1 MCTCGAGAIRVDGFE
16 LCARCGIMRGRIFE
30 PTPRMVSRE
39 MSRPPYSRAKRFM
52 RLLHN
57 SWGSR
62 STRCPDSL
70 LEALCTRDPQ
80 TVKQIRTFIKYS
92 SPKQHKRY
100 DSLANLAIQLLDHRP
115 LPLSQEQIT
124 AARRIFQQIE
134 MKFNSIGG
142 CFPAYSWII
151 EHILKRF
158 SRPDLVIYLN
168 LLKCPKRRGQY
179 YARYGAIIKSLGA
192 DSDPYPPSRLV
203 SRQKRV
209 APSANKCPVETRLAV
224 RGAIPLL
231 MLRASEWAR
240 RLGTQIAPR
249 VH

>member
-1 MCTCGAGAIRVDGFE
+1 MCSCGAGAIRVDGFE
-16 LCARCGIMRGRIFE
+16 LCAMCGIMRCRIFE
-30 PTPRMVSRE
+30 AAQRKACRE

-70 LEALCTRDPQ
+70 LKALCARDPH
-80 TVKQIRTFIKYS
+80 TVKQIRAFIKHS

-100 DSLANLAIQLLDHRP
+100 DSLANLAIKLLDHRP

-134 MKFNSIGG
+134 MKFNLIGG

-168 LLKCPKRRGQY
+168 LLKCPRRRGQY
-179 YARYGAIIKSLGA
+179 SARYGAIIKSLGA
-192 DSDPYPPSRLV
+192 DPDPYPPSRLV
-203 SRQKRV
+203 CRRKHAS
-209 APSANKCPVETRLAV
+209 PSANKCLVETRSAG

-231 MLRASEWAR
+231 MLRVSEWAQ
-240 RLGTQIAPR
+240 RLGTQIATEA
-249 VH
+249 H